1 MKPKP
6 FHNEKMP
13 KSFEMVSLSTNSLHQ
28 LPSLTSIIKKVST
41 FWRWAAVPFVGVLQF
56 TNYFCYYNP
65 QPLQTTLLK
74 PPLQLTSTEYNILF
88 SIYSFPNIVMTPIG
102 GWMIDKKGLYFS
114 MIVFI
119 IFMIIGQSLIVFL
132 GGVFNNYS
140 IILVGRFISGIG
152 SENLSMAQKV
162 ILANWFVGNERIFA
176 YGTNTAFAQLAIIMT
191 SSLIPIVY
199 ESGGKSYFYP
209 FLFSFLIA
217 VLALFSSIII
227 IYLDKNV
234 VRKAKSFA
242 KLEDPFPEEKKKEN
256 EKEEQKEEDDKL
268 EENGTIK
275 KKLIEKNKKEGVVGD
290 SSSFNL
296 VFWLLVISNYLSYG
310 TFFTFVDNANDLL
323 VENYHYDFKQA
334 GNIITFIFII
344 SAVGSPLF
352 GFLLKNFGRKMIMM
366 FISLILFLFALII
379 LIVIEINDLNDK
391 IALAIFGL
399 ILIGLFYAMN
409 FSLIW
414 TCISMVVQEDKM
426 GSAFGIVY
434 SSRNINLVISPLIA
448 GLIHDGT
455 GEIRG
460 GYLWL
465 QIFLLIQIIGAIILI
480 VWAGFKDYRGKR
492 ILV

>member
-6 FHNEKMP
+6 FHNEKIP
-13 KSFEMVSLSTNSLHQ
+13 TSFEMVSLSTNT
-28 LPSLTSIIKKVST
+28 LPPLSSLTSIIKKASS

-74 PPLQLTSTEYNILF
+74 PPLQLTSTEYNFLF
-88 SIYSFPNIVMTPIG
+88 SIYSFPNIIMTPVG
-102 GWMIDKKGLYFS
+102 GWMIDKKGLYLS

-119 IFMIIGQSLIVFL
+119 IFMIVGQGLIVFV
-132 GGVFNNYS
+132 GGVTNNYY

-162 ILANWFVGNERIFA
+162 ILANWFIGNERILA

-199 ESGGKSYFYP
+199 ESGGRSYFYP

-234 VRKAKSFA
+234 VRKAKNFT
-242 KLEDPFPEEKKKEN
+242 KLEDPPEEQKKKEN
-256 EKEEQKEEDDKL
+256 DKEEHKEEEDKL

-275 KKLIEKNKKEGVVGD
+275 KKLIEKNKKGGVITD
-290 SSSFNL
+290 SSNFNI

-323 VENYHYDFKQA
+323 VKNYHYDFKQA

-352 GFLLKNFGRKMIMM
+352 GYLLKNFGRKMIMM
-366 FISLILFLFALII
+366 FISLILFLIALII
-379 LIVIEINDLNDK
+379 LILIEVNDLNDN
-391 IALAIFGL
+391 IALAVFGL
-399 ILIGLFYAMN
+399 MLIGLFYAMN

-455 GEIRG
+455 EEVRG